1 MLQSQIFE
9 GLAVDAIDDTAV
21 KRNIINDIVHTIEG
35 ERQNCSDAAIDEFDA
50 FDAAAQ
56 CVRHDLIRVH
66 LNKDKAIHN
75 IRQWWRRE
83 YSLIY
88 THSIEFNIDLW
99 RWHSH
104 RELQSERFHCQ
115 IVNVF
120 QCHTIQL
127 TAPTECALSYMQTL
141 TIGDRYVID
150 VSRQFWQNKNLLQR
164 HRHPNIEMR
173 GEKTK

>member
-75 IRQWWRRE
+75 IRQ
-83 YSLIY
+83 
-88 THSIEFNIDLW
+88 
-99 RWHSH
+99 
-104 RELQSERFHCQ
+104 
-115 IVNVF
+115 
-120 QCHTIQL
+120 
-127 TAPTECALSYMQTL
+127 
-141 TIGDRYVID
+141 
-150 VSRQFWQNKNLLQR
+150 
-164 HRHPNIEMR
+164 
-173 GEKTK
+173 